1 MSNDHK
7 DCYGCTKRTLG
18 CHAVCEIYKKNS
30 EKNKERLKKIARWRA
45 EQNDIIGYQTDAIA
59 KSKRKRGAGK

>member
-7 DCYGCTKRTLG
+7 DCYGCTERTLG

-30 EKNKERLKKIARWRA
+30 EKNNELGVT
-45 EQNDIIGYQTDAIA
+45 QSIIRNY
-59 KSKRKRGAGK
+59 